1 MLHEDLFE
9 QTMFW
14 EAIGCWVI
22 TILECVYKAI
32 ASRENHVRIQFKVYA
47 WPDQQLLPLQPQVV
61 PSPLPFQVKLPA
73 FAHGMIAEIAIPG
86 VRVASGDS
94 ILRKD
99 RSCPRLKNTGEK
111 QQNFTYHTFPSRED
125 KPSESFAAS
134 RCRLDEEQCFS
145 KCEAWKVLR
154 DSS

>member
-1 MLHEDLFE
+1 MLRES
-9 QTMFW
+9 
-14 EAIGCWVI
+14 IGDWIFTV
-22 TILECVYKAI
+22 LNRVYEAI
-32 ASRENHVRIQFKVYA
+32 ASRENHDRLQIKVYA

-73 FAHGMIAEIAIPG
+73 FAHGMIAEITIPG

-111 QQNFTYHTFPSRED
+111 KQNFAYHTFPSTD
-125 KPSESFAAS
+125 PLTATG
-134 RCRLDEEQCFS
+134 
-145 KCEAWKVLR
+145 CEAFR
-154 DSS
+154 G